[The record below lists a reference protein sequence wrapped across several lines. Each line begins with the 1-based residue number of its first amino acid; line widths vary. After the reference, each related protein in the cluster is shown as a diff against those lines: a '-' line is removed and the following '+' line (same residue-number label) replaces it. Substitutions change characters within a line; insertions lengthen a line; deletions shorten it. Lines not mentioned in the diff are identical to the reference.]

1 MQQKRIHQL
10 FQISVALKGLHGLVE
25 IAGGLAL
32 ALFSTD
38 SVLRL
43 IYRFDRHD
51 WVARHF
57 STGEHDYYT
66 FFFLSHGALNLVV
79 AILLLLE
86 KLWAYPAAMA
96 VLALFVAL
104 QLFRFT
110 HVHDPALIVFSVL
123 DLIVIALAI
132 HEYRLLRKHLP
143 TH

>member
-10 FQISVALKGLHGLVE
+10 FQISVALKGLHGIVE

-38 SVLRL
+38 SILRL
-43 IYRFDRHD
+43 IYRFDSHH

-57 STGEHDYYT
+57 STGEHRYYI
-66 FFFLSHGALNLVV
+66 FFFLSHGALNLALAV
-79 AILLLLE
+79 ALLLE
-86 KLWAYPAAMA
+86 KLWAYPAAFA
-96 VLALFVAL
+96 ILALFIAL

-110 HVHDPALIVFSVL
+110 HVHDPGLVVFSIL
-123 DLIVIALAI
+123 DVIVIALAW
-132 HEYRLLRKHLP
+132 HEYQLLRKHLP

>member
-1 MQQKRIHQL
+1 VQQKRIYQI
-10 FQISVALKGLHGLVE
+10 FQISVALKGLHGLIE

-38 SVLRL
+38 SILRL

-51 WVARHF
+51 WVGRHF
-57 STGEHDYYT
+57 SSGEHDYYT
-66 FFFLSHGALNLVV
+66 FFFLSHGALNLAL
-79 AILLLLE
+79 AIGLLME
-86 KLWAYPAAMA
+86 KLWAYPAAVA
-96 VLALFVAL
+96 VLALFIAL

-110 HVHDPALIVFSVL
+110 HVHDPGLIIFSIL
-123 DLIVIALAI
+123 DVIVIALAV